1 MDIRIQF
8 SEDSL
13 FAAADP
19 ADLAAVDVAAS
30 MHRYEHMLAKRL
42 EGEFPGATVEIVQGN
57 DCEYSVYDND
67 GYPDDRAADAVHH
80 IANQMYEGASWWVYR
95 AVEAAEMIR
104 PYVGPQ
110 YLVEPLGS
118 VCTVADLEALQ
129 AAGYSVVE
137 DELAGWGEYT
147 HIIRVDMPADP
158 QASPTYYLAKL
169 AE

>member
-1 MDIRIQF
+1 MDIRVQF

-13 FAAADP
+13 FSGADER
-19 ADLAAVDVAAS
+19 DLAAVDVAAS
-30 MHRYEHMLAKRL
+30 VTRYGDMLAKRL

-57 DCEYSVYDND
+57 DNWYEVDGERDSREADIVY
-67 GYPDDRAADAVHH
+67 H
-80 IANQMYEGASWWVYR
+80 IANQMYEGASWWVYKP
-95 AVEAAEMIR
+95 VLAAEMIR
-104 PYVGPQ
+104 PYVSPQ

-137 DELAGWGEYT
+137 NELAGWDEYT
-147 HIIRVDMPADP
+147 HIIRDMPADP